1 MCAGSLTM
9 GIKERA
15 ELGDALVVKSFEH
28 GRGHPTVKLFA
39 PANNTS
45 CPICLP
51 SGSTVLFRDLSIA
64 IQQRFGVGAEARAT
78 MTSPDAIFRASRD
91 DLFVFSNGSTIK
103 LSELPDNTRLDLVP
117 EDVAVL
123 IEEPGELKAATTKQP
138 AMVWPQLRD
147 CCSRVASFL
156 HVGREDSEEEPACA
170 GELRGRSGG
179 G

>member
-1 MCAGSLTM
+1 MCAGSLAM

-15 ELGDALVVKSFEH
+15 ELGDALVVKSFGH
-28 GRGHPTVKLFA
+28 GRGWYPMVYPRVKLFA

-78 MTSPDAIFRASRD
+78 MTGPDVNFGASRD

-123 IEEPGELKAATTKQP
+123 IEEPGELKAETTKQP
-138 AMVWPQLRD
+138 AT
-147 CCSRVASFL
+147 VA
-156 HVGREDSEEEPACA
+156 A
-170 GELRGRSGG
+170 
-179 G
+179 